1 MDVMLESIS
10 IPRSQVKEFAP
21 KIRVFKINAD
31 KVREVIG
38 KG

>member
-1 MDVMLESIS
+1 MDVMLEAMPVSR
-10 IPRSQVKEFAP
+10 PQVKEFAP

-38 KG
+38 K

>member
-1 MDVMLESIS
+1 MDVMLEAIAQ
-10 IPRSQVKEFAP
+10 PRSQVKESAP